1 MGRYGAVTIKI
12 GTAGWSIPREIAG
25 EFPAAGSS
33 LERYAARFSV
43 AEINS
48 SFHRPHRRSTWERWR
63 DSVPPAFRF
72 SVKLPKAITHQHK
85 LVGSAQALD
94 AFTEQARVL
103 EEKLAVLLVQLPP
116 KLAFDEA
123 VAASFFAELR
133 ARTPAQIACEP
144 RHPSWFAPAPDALL
158 AELGVARVAA
168 DPAVCEEAAAPAGWK
183 PLSYT
188 RLHGSPVMYRSSY
201 GDRIAA
207 YAERLKREA
216 AGGQDVWCIFD
227 NTASS
232 AATGD
237 ALALISS
244 CRCSCRPPRAKRCSS
259 SS

>member
-94 AFTEQARVL
+94 AFIEQARVL

-183 PLSYT
+183 PLYAAA
-188 RLHGSPVMYRSSY
+188 RLPRYVPFELWRPDRGLCGAAEARSRWRPRRVVHLRQHRFVG
-201 GDRIAA
+201 GDRRCA
-207 YAERLKREA
+207 RLD
-216 AGGQDVWCIFD
+216 QQ
-227 NTASS
+227 
-232 AATGD
+232 
-237 ALALISS
+237 L
-244 CRCSCRPPRAKRCSS
+244 
-259 SS
+259 